1 MMTNK
6 SLCWASTKVLQIFN
20 PGWTQKLIDLI
31 PRHMY
36 NSWQTLHFTG
46 KPETKKLMFDF
57 KCSFVKIR
65 FMFLLLTPL
74 NISKKHSWF
83 RREVR

>member
-1 MMTNK
+1 M
-6 SLCWASTKVLQIFN
+6 LQIFN
-20 PGWTQKLIDLI
+20 PGYDPKVDR
-31 PRHMY
+31 P
-36 NSWQTLHFTG
+36 NSLPYVQQLANVTFLNKI
-46 KPETKKLMFDF
+46 KPETKQKLMFDF